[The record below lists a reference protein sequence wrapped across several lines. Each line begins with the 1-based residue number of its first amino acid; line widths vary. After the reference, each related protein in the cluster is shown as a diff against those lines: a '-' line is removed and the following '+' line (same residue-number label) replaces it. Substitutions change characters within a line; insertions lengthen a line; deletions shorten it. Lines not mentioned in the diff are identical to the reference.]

1 MIYAAMPDE
10 LNTYIDIVLLDSLSL
25 ESVNTIL
32 EDDEINGLMP
42 ILFNL
47 IFYKR

>member
-42 ILFNL
+42 ILFYL
-47 IFYKR
+47 IIL

>member
-47 IFYKR
+47 IIL